1 MAMGA
6 TGRRNDH
13 LGTISS
19 SILSQVHSKE
29 SISLQN
35 LLKNLVLGF
44 IVRHSVVNLDWIH
57 DEDVSD
63 DGNDELGH
71 PIGVAEEEKSTG
83 YLLDCIFTEPY
94 TVYFVKML

>member
-1 MAMGA
+1 MKNSSMAMGA

-19 SILSQVHSKE
+19 SILSLVHSTE

-71 PIGVAEEEKSTG
+71 PIGVAEEEKT
-83 YLLDCIFTEPY
+83 LANC
-94 TVYFVKML
+94 